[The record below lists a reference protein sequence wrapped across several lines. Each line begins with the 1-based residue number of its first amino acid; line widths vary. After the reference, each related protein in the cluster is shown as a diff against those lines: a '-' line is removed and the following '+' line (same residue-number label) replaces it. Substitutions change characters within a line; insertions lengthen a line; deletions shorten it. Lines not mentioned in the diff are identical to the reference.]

1 MVAPGQSEK
10 QVLQNLINGDSA
22 DKSVR
27 KQRIWKKDF
36 LRQDDF
42 SKMKDMVQRLRKYRN
57 SEAAQAGG
65 GGASAAANTSSVASS
80 KAKAVGARTSIQQT
94 QGSNILIKKENPN
107 RRSYLNK

>member
-1 MVAPGQSEK
+1 M
-10 QVLQNLINGDSA
+10 INGDSA
-22 DKSVR
+22 DKSLR

-42 SKMKDMVQRLRKYRN
+42 SKMKDMVQRLRKYRT
-57 SEAAQAGG
+57 SEAVQAGG
-65 GGASAAANTSSVASS
+65 GGGGDSTSNAASS

-94 QGSNILIKKENPN
+94 QGSNMLIKKENPN